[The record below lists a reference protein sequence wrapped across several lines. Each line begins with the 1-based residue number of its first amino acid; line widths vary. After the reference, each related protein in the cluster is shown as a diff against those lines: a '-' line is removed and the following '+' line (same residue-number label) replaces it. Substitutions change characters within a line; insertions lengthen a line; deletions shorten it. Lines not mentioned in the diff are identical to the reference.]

1 MSYALVEDVPASW
14 EQYGAIARSVGPV
27 PPGLLLHVAGP
38 TDEGFRIIEVWESE
52 AACLRF
58 SADHEAALA
67 SVDPVVTAR
76 TAVRVLR
83 VVHVVVGEA
92 WPDLALADWVAVGPG
107 NDDRGPGQE
116 PAGAGPVIDSGK
128 GEVNE

>member
-14 EQYGAIARSVGPV
+14 EQYGAMARSLGQA

-52 AACLRF
+52 ADWLRY
-58 SADHEAALA
+58 SASHEAALR
-67 SVDPVVTAR
+67 SVDPVVTVR
-76 TAVRVLR
+76 AVVRDLR

-92 WPDLALADWVAVGPG
+92 LLGHAPRHGGPRQAGPG
-107 NDDRGPGQE
+107 PR
-116 PAGAGPVIDSGK
+116 
-128 GEVNE
+128 